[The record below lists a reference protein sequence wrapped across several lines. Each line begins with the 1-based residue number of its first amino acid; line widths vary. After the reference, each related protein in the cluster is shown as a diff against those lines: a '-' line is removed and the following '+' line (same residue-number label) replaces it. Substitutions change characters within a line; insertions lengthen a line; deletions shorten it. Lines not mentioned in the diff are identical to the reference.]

1 MTARTKVI
9 VAGCV
14 CIDISPEFLCGSVAE
29 IGDLLKPGK
38 LIEAGKATISP
49 GGAVSNTGLA
59 LKALGEDVVLMARI
73 GDDLLGDTL
82 SGILSKYGVNDLMIR
97 ASGEDTAYSVVLAVP
112 GIDRIFIHNSGANH
126 TFCADDV
133 PQAGLEDAAIFH
145 FGYPPLMRTMYTD
158 GGAELVKVMTKAK
171 DAGCITSLDMA
182 MADPES
188 EAGQIDWPSILKKVL
203 PLTDIFV
210 PSFEELMFMLD
221 RDGYNRLKAEAGNG
235 DITDIIDL
243 DRDIKPLADKCM
255 AMGTKVLLLKCGVPG
270 LYLRT
275 ADKER
280 LTAIAEMTGIDAA
293 EWSGKDVFER
303 SYVAERVV
311 SATGAGD
318 TSIAGF
324 LAGMLHGESAEDCL
338 HIAAAAGALSVTEYA
353 AVSAL
358 MPLADIKAKIKAGWD
373 KIG

>member
-14 CIDISPEFLCGSVAE
+14 CIDISPEFRCGRVAE
-29 IGDLLKPGK
+29 IGQLLRPGK
-38 LIEAGKATISP
+38 LIETGKATISP

-73 GDDLLGDTL
+73 GDDQFGDTL
-82 SGILSKYGVNDLMIR
+82 SGIMAGYGVKDSMIR
-97 ASGEDTAYSVVLAVP
+97 APGEETAYSVVLAIP
-112 GIDRIFIHNSGANH
+112 GIDRIFLHDPGANH
-126 TFCADDV
+126 TFCSDDV

-145 FGYPPLMRTMYTD
+145 FGYPPLMRTMYRD
-158 GGAELVKVMTKAK
+158 GGDELVKVMAKAK
-171 DAGCITSLDMA
+171 AAGCITSLDMA

-188 EAGQIDWPSILKKVL
+188 EAGQADWPSILKKVL

-210 PSFEELMFMLD
+210 PSFEELLFMLD
-221 RDGYNRLKAEAGNG
+221 RERYDSLKAEAGKD
-235 DITDIIDL
+235 DITEILDL

-255 AMGTKVLLLKCGVPG
+255 AMGTRILLLKCGVPG

-275 ADKER
+275 AGKED
-280 LTAIAEMTGIDAA
+280 LLGIGNMTGMDIGA
-293 EWSGKDVFER
+293 WGGKDLFER

-324 LAGMLHGESAEDCL
+324 LAGILHGESPEDSL
-338 HIAAAAGALSVTEYA
+338 HIAAAAGALSVTEYD

>member
-1 MTARTKVI
+1 MAARTKVI

-14 CIDISPEFLCGSVAE
+14 CIDISPEFRCGRVAE
-29 IGDLLKPGK
+29 IGDLLRPGK
-38 LIEAGKATISP
+38 LIEAGKATVSP

-82 SGILSKYGVNDLMIR
+82 ADIMSGYGVNDLMIR
-97 ASGEDTAYSVVLAVP
+97 AAGEDTAYSVVLAVP
-112 GIDRIFIHNSGANH
+112 GIDRIFIHDPGANH
-126 TFCADDV
+126 TFCADDI
-133 PQAGLEDAAIFH
+133 PQDGLEDAAVFH
-145 FGYPPLMRTMYTD
+145 FGYPPLMRTMYRD
-158 GGAELVKVMTKAK
+158 GGIELVKVMTKAK
-171 DAGCITSLDMA
+171 NAGCITSLDMA
-182 MADPES
+182 MTDPES
-188 EAGQIDWPSILKKVL
+188 EAGRVDWPSILKKVL

-221 RDGYNRLKAEAGNG
+221 RAGYDRLKAEAGKK
-235 DITDIIDL
+235 DITDILDL

-255 AMGTKVLLLKCGVPG
+255 AMGAKVLLIKCGVPG

-275 ADKER
+275 ADRES
-280 LTAIAEMTGIDAA
+280 LAAISEMTGIDAGK
-293 EWSGKDVFER
+293 WSGKDVFER
-303 SYVAERVV
+303 SYVADKVV

-324 LAGMLHGESAEDCL
+324 LSGILHGESAEMSL

-358 MPLADIKAKIKAGWD
+358 MPLADIKAKIEAGWD

>member
-14 CIDISPEFLCGSVAE
+14 CIDISPEFRCGRVAE
-29 IGDLLKPGK
+29 IGDLLRPGK
-38 LIEAGKATISP
+38 LIEAGKATVSP

-82 SGILSKYGVNDLMIR
+82 AGIMSGYGVNDLMIR
-97 ASGEDTAYSVVLAVP
+97 AAGEDTAYSVVLAVP
-112 GIDRIFIHNSGANH
+112 GIDRIFIHDPGANH
-126 TFCADDV
+126 TFCADDI
-133 PQAGLEDAAIFH
+133 PQDGLEDAAVFH
-145 FGYPPLMRTMYTD
+145 FGYPPLMRTMYRD
-158 GGAELVKVMTKAK
+158 GGIELVKVMTKAK
-171 DAGCITSLDMA
+171 NAGCITSLDMA
-182 MADPES
+182 MTDPES
-188 EAGQIDWPSILKKVL
+188 EAGRVDWPSILKKVL

-221 RDGYNRLKAEAGNG
+221 RAGYDRLKAEAGKK
-235 DITDIIDL
+235 DITDILDL

-255 AMGTKVLLLKCGVPG
+255 AMGAKVLLIKCGVPG

-275 ADKER
+275 ADRES
-280 LTAIAEMTGIDAA
+280 LAAISEMTGIDAGK
-293 EWSGKDVFER
+293 WSGKDVFER
-303 SYVAERVV
+303 SYVAGKVV

-324 LAGMLHGESAEDCL
+324 LSGILHGESAEMSL

-358 MPLADIKAKIKAGWD
+358 MPLADIKAKIEAGWD

>member
-1 MTARTKVI
+1 MPAKTKVI

-14 CIDISPEFLCGSVAE
+14 CIDISPEFRGGRVAD
-29 IGDLLKPGK
+29 IGELLRPGK
-38 LIEAGKATISP
+38 LIETGRATISP

-82 SGILSKYGVNDLMIR
+82 SGIMAKYGVEDSMIR
-97 ASGEDTAYSVVLAVP
+97 AQGEDTAYSVVLAIP
-112 GIDRIFIHNSGANH
+112 GIDRIFLHDPGANH
-126 TFCADDV
+126 TFCADDI
-133 PQAGLEDAAIFH
+133 PREGLKDAAIFH
-145 FGYPPLMRTMYTD
+145 FGYPPLMRTMFRD
-158 GGAELVKVMTKAK
+158 GGDELIKVMSKAK
-171 DAGCITSLDMA
+171 AAGCITSLDMA

-188 EAGQIDWPSILKKVL
+188 EAGQADWPSILKKVL

-210 PSFEELMFMLD
+210 PSFEELLFMLD
-221 RDGYNRLKAEAGNG
+221 RSRYDALKAEAGKD
-235 DITDIIDL
+235 DITEILDL
-243 DRDIKPLADKCM
+243 DRDIRPLADICM
-255 AMGTKVLLLKCGVPG
+255 AMGVKVLLLKCGVPG

-275 ADKER
+275 ADKES
-280 LTAIAEMTGIDAA
+280 LTAISEMTGIDASK
-293 EWSGKDVFER
+293 WSGCDAFER
-303 SYVAERVV
+303 SYVTEKVV
-311 SATGAGD
+311 SASGAGD

-324 LAGMLHGESAEDCL
+324 LAGILHGESPEDCL
-338 HIAAAAGALSVTEYA
+338 HIAAAAGALSVTEYD